1 MTPLILLTA
10 AMVQVA
16 GEPQHPAAAP
26 NVVASAPVPN
36 PPALRHGRG
45 PHAAAS
51 PIVRVAAANEAARMQ
66 PSDGAYANAAQVYA
80 FAEGALY
87 QVYASPGEVTDI
99 VLQPG
104 EALLDAN
111 AVAAGDTVR
120 WEIGNTSSGAG
131 DARRVHIIVKPTG
144 PALRTNMV
152 INTDRRTYYLELR
165 ATAATYMASIGW
177 KYPADPVRPAP
188 PPVLPPPPIEGVN
201 FDYKIGG
208 DRPSWRPLRVFDDG
222 RQTVIEFPAAVAQS
236 QMPPLFV
243 NGPDGKPTSLVNYR
257 VAGQRIVVDRLFE
270 KAELKIGQGRG
281 QQKVDIERSR
291 RP

>member
-1 MTPLILLTA
+1 MTPLILLASA
-10 AMVQVA
+10 ALQ
-16 GEPQHPAAAP
+16 AASQPLPIPEAP
-26 NVVASAPVPN
+26 KVVSSAPVPN
-36 PPALRHGRG
+36 PPLGRRTRP
-45 PHAAAS
+45 PHNEAN
-51 PIVRVAAANEAARMQ
+51 PIVRGAAANEAARMQ

-80 FAEGALY
+80 FADGALY

-131 DARRVHIIVKPTG
+131 DSRRVHIIVKPTG

-165 ATAATYMASIGW
+165 ATPATYMASIAW
-177 KYPADPVRPAP
+177 KYPAEPVRPP
-188 PPVLPPPPIEGVN
+188 LPPVLPPPPIEGVN

-208 DRPSWRPLRVFDDG
+208 DRPPWRPVRVFDDG

-243 NGPDGKPTSLVNYR
+243 DGPDGKPTSLVNYR
-257 VAGQRIVVDRLFE
+257 VAGQRIVVDRLFA

-281 QQKVDIERSR
+281 QQKVDIERLR

>member
-1 MTPLILLTA
+1 MTPLILLASAALQTA
-10 AMVQVA
+10 SQ
-16 GEPQHPAAAP
+16 PSPAPEAP
-26 NVVASAPVPN
+26 KVVSSAPVPN
-36 PPALRHGRG
+36 PPAGRRSRLS
-45 PHAAAS
+45 HNEAN

-80 FAEGALY
+80 FADGALY

-131 DARRVHIIVKPTG
+131 DSRRVHIIVKPTG

-165 ATAATYMASIGW
+165 ATPATYMASIGW
-177 KYPADPVRPAP
+177 KYPAEPVRPPP

-208 DRPSWRPLRVFDDG
+208 DRPPWRPVRVFDDG
-222 RQTVIEFPAAVAQS
+222 RQTVIEFPAAVVQS

-243 NGPDGKPTSLVNYR
+243 DGPDGKPTSLVNYR
-257 VAGQRIVVDRLFE
+257 VAGQRIVVDRLFQ

-281 QQKVDIERSR
+281 QQKVDIERLR